1 VSRRDDQRL
10 EDILAAAT
18 AVSDHLRRGTLD
30 DGMVFDAV
38 RVRLIEI
45 GEAVRAI
52 APDVLALEPDIA
64 WVDVAGMRIHLAHRY
79 FDTAHAIV
87 QPRSITICR
96 RSSRLSKGFSSIEA
110 RPTGRDCV
118 PNRVSCRRTAQRLTQ
133 RKPMWLIPVS
143 TICGRR
149 AAGR

>member
-1 VSRRDDQRL
+1 MSRRDDQRL
-10 EDILAAAT
+10 EDIPAAAT
-18 AVSDHLRRGTLD
+18 AISGHLRRGALD

-64 WVDVAGMRIHLAHRY
+64 WGDVAGMRNHLAHRY

-87 QPRSITICR
+87 QATIDHDLPPLVAAVE
-96 RSSRLSKGFSSIEA
+96 RLLEHRG
-110 RPTGRDCV
+110 
-118 PNRVSCRRTAQRLTQ
+118 TADGT
-133 RKPMWLIPVS
+133 
-143 TICGRR
+143 
-149 AAGR
+149 

>member
-18 AVSDHLRRGTLD
+18 AIGDHLRRGTLD

-64 WVDVAGMRIHLAHRY
+64 WVDVAGMRNHLAHRN

-87 QPRSITICR
+87 QATIDR
-96 RSSRLSKGFSSIEA
+96 DLPPLVAAVERLLEHRGA
-110 RPTGRDCV
+110 TDG
-118 PNRVSCRRTAQRLTQ
+118 
-133 RKPMWLIPVS
+133 M
-143 TICGRR
+143 
-149 AAGR
+149 